1 TEPNRNPAPSA
12 FQPTFQQFFL
22 DFSRTKDI
30 VASSAAALVSER
42 VIVPPPRKR
51 QQAHFEILQKNDK
64 QMISLRNFEI
74 FLNSA
79 DLHQPIPL
87 YILAN

>member
-1 TEPNRNPAPSA
+1 
-12 FQPTFQQFFL
+12 FFL

-42 VIVPPPRKR
+42 VIVPRPRKR
-51 QQAHFEILQKNDK
+51 QQADFEILQKNDK
-64 QMISLRNFEI
+64 QMISLRNFDI

-79 DLHQPIPL
+79 DFHRPVLL
-87 YILAN
+87 YRLAKLAGW